1 MVIQVSPSP
10 PIGGVQGFFRGTFTP
25 CGPATDKQILQE
37 RQEYSDFCEQFSAGT
52 FYERFAILS
61 TVESDGCVP
70 SENDLE
76 W

>member
-1 MVIQVSPSP
+1 MVQLPTNKSY
-10 PIGGVQGFFRGTFTP
+10 
-25 CGPATDKQILQE
+25 KQ